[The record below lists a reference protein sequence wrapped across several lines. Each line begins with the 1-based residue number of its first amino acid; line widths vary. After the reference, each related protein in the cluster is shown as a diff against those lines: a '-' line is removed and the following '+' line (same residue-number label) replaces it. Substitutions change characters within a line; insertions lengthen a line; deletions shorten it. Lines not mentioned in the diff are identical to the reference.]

1 MGRDLFMDPNW
12 INPWFNRDESYQD
25 QKQSSLEVEAI
36 VSFAQCVL
44 YRQHGSKIEW
54 QRILFDDWFKTWKI
68 FFYSMSQKLLLKNEI
83 FFIVQFN
90 WLCKDCVYQVCK

>member
-44 YRQHGSKIEW
+44 YRQHGSKIE
-54 QRILFDDWFKTWKI
+54 
-68 FFYSMSQKLLLKNEI
+68 
-83 FFIVQFN
+83 
-90 WLCKDCVYQVCK
+90 